1 MSEAMNAIRQTLEN
15 ARTRLLAE
23 RNSNGHW
30 IGELSSSALSTAT
43 ALCAMTLAR
52 RQAGEGSEATRLD
65 ARIAAARRWLTAHQN
80 DDGGWGDTADSPTN
94 ISTTTL
100 CWAALSVSAQVD
112 AVQRPLEAA
121 TAWLHREIGELTPN
135 AIARTICTRYGV
147 DRTFSV
153 PILTLCA
160 LAGRFGDGPDAWKDI
175 PALPFELGAFPRR
188 WFNRLGLPVV
198 SYALPALIAV
208 GNVQHHQRPSRNP
221 LLRFIRARARNRTL
235 EVLQEIQPESG
246 GFLEAAPLTSFVA
259 MSLIGA
265 GLADHPVT
273 RKGLAFLEATVRED
287 GSWPIDTNLAT
298 WVTTLSIKALYR
310 NPASGSGLSG
320 DLQVQLRNWLLELQ
334 GQTRHPYT
342 LAEPGGWAWTDLSGG
357 VPDADDTPG
366 ALLALYHLAEKS
378 PDGPMADG
386 TLVERVSAGLQ
397 WLIGLQNKDGGIPTF
412 CRGWGKL
419 PFDKSCPD
427 LTAHSLRAWFAWRG
441 EVREDL
447 RARIDRA
454 AARAIAF
461 LLREQA
467 EDGSW
472 TPLWFGNQAAPGQTN
487 PVYGTAMTLGVYEL
501 PDATAFKALHERWG
515 RGRARAVGWLLNAQ
529 GEDGGWGGAPG
540 VTPSI
545 EETALAVDALAR
557 SSSGTAEV
565 EALRRGCDWLVKAT
579 GGGVEFPATPIG
591 LYFAQLWYHERLYP
605 LVFTISALAGALHRL
620 EAEATDPEAS

>member
-15 ARTRLLAE
+15 ARARLLGE
-23 RNSNGHW
+23 RNSSGHW
-30 IGELSSSALSTAT
+30 VGELSSSALSTAT
-43 ALCAMTLAR
+43 ALCALTLAR
-52 RQAGEGSEATRLD
+52 REAGEGSEAARLD
-65 ARIAAARRWLTAHQN
+65 ARIAAARRWLADHQN
-80 DDGGWGDTADSPTN
+80 ADGGWGDTAQSPTN

-100 CWAALSVSAQVD
+100 CWAALSVSAHVD
-112 AVQRPLEAA
+112 GEQQALARA
-121 TAWLHREIGELTPN
+121 TAWLQHEIGELTPN
-135 AIARTICTRYGV
+135 AISQTICSRYGV

-160 LAGRFGDGPDAWKDI
+160 LAGRFGDGPEAWKDI

-208 GNVQHHQRPSRNP
+208 GNVQHHKGPSRNP
-221 LLRFIRARARNRTL
+221 LLRLIRARARNRTL
-235 EVLQEIQPESG
+235 QILEEIQPESG
-246 GFLEAAPLTSFVA
+246 GFLEAAPLTSFVV

-310 NPASGSGLSG
+310 NPALGSGLSG
-320 DLQVQLRNWLLELQ
+320 DARVQLRTWLLALQ
-334 GQTRHPYT
+334 GRTRHPYT

-378 PDGPMADG
+378 SEGHLTDIL
-386 TLVERVSAGLQ
+386 LVERASAGLQ
-397 WLIGLQNKDGGIPTF
+397 WLVDLQNKDGGIPTF

-441 EVREDL
+441 EVREHL

-461 LLREQA
+461 LLSEQA

-472 TPLWFGNQAAPGQTN
+472 TPLWFGNQSAPGQAN
-487 PVYGTAMTLGVYEL
+487 PVYGTAMTLGVHEL
-501 PDATAFKALHERWG
+501 PDATVFKALHERWG
-515 RGRARAVGWLLNAQ
+515 RGRARAVAWLLKAQ
-529 GEDGGWGGAPG
+529 SEDGGWGGAPG
-540 VTPSI
+540 VAPTI

-557 SSSGTAEV
+557 SAAGATEV
-565 EALRRGCDWLVKAT
+565 AALRRGCDWLVNAT
-579 GGGVEFPATPIG
+579 AGGTEFPATPIG

-620 EAEATDPEAS
+620 EAEAMDSEAS